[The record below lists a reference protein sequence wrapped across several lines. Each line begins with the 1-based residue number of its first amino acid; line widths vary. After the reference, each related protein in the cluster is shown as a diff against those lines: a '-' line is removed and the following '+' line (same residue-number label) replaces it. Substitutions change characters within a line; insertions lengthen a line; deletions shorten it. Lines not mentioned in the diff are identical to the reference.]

1 MKKIF
6 AIVVIIALTAALAA
20 CGNGADPAPPTGDGP
35 TQIRV
40 ASIFAGPVNDGSF
53 NETQLNGLRRMEA
66 RGAHIA
72 YAENIGD
79 TDAAEAMR
87 AFAAEGYDVIVLSTN
102 AYQDLVFPLTGD
114 FPDTRF
120 VQFNGTQMT
129 DNFFSLRVQNEELGF
144 LAGVVAALSTE
155 TGMVGFVGGQEITPI
170 LAGSWGF
177 QQGVDYVNE
186 HFGRDVTAVR
196 INTGNFLD
204 ANQAKETA
212 ISMIE
217 SGVDVLV
224 PLADAAGNGVI
235 EAAEERGKMAVGTG
249 PGHARNAPNTVIAT
263 IVRDNAYVY
272 DSIWSW
278 IESGNWPTEIIPHG
292 AAAGVIYAENWLAGT
307 DAEIIE
313 LTELVLS
320 RMISG
325 EIYVDRNHP

>member
-1 MKKIF
+1 MKKIL
-6 AIVVIIALTAALAA
+6 AIVVVVALVAVLAA
-20 CGNGADPAPPTGDGP
+20 CGNGGDTTSPDGT
-35 TQIRV
+35 TQVRV

-53 NETQLNGLRRMEA
+53 NETQLNGLRRMEG
-66 RGAHIA
+66 RGAHVS

-87 AFAAEGYDVIVLSTN
+87 AFAVEGYDVVILSTN

-114 FPDTRF
+114 FPDTKF
-120 VQFNGTQMT
+120 VQFNGTHMT
-129 DNFFSLRVQNEELGF
+129 DNFFSLRVANEELGF
-144 LAGVVAALSTE
+144 LAGIVAALWSE
-155 TGMVGFVGGQEITPI
+155 TGYVGFVGGQDITPI
-170 LAGSWGF
+170 IAGSLGF

-186 HFGRDVTAVR
+186 HFGRNVTAIR

-224 PLADAAGNGVI
+224 PLADAAGIGVI
-235 EAAEERGKMAVGTG
+235 EAAEERGVMAVGTG
-249 PGHARNAPNTVIAT
+249 PGHVRNAPNNVLAT

-272 DSIWSW
+272 DAIWQW
-278 IESGNWPTEIIPHG
+278 IDNNDWPTEILPHG
-292 AAAGVIYAENWLAGT
+292 AAAGVIYATDWLSGI
-307 DAEIIE
+307 DPEVIE
-313 LTELVLS
+313 LTDLVLG

-325 EIYVDRNHP
+325 EIQVDR